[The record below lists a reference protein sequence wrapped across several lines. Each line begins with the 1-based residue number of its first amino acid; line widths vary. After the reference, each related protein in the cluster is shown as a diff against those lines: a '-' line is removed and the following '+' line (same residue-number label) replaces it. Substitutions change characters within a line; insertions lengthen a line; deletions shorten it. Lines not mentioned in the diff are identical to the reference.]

1 MQYNVHALDGKQ
13 QVVALTLEAASE
25 AIAREMAANRGLSVF
40 SVEQRG
46 AKRLSV
52 RMTRKSA
59 FKPVLFSIEL
69 LSLLDAGLNLV
80 EAMQTLAEK
89 EAAGERLDVL
99 SGMLAAINRGEPF
112 SKAVASFP
120 QHFSPLYVATIKASE
135 RTGNVKEALS
145 RYIAYQEEFDRVR
158 KKVVS
163 ASIYPVILMLV
174 GVLVLGFLMFYV
186 VPRFASVYEDMS
198 GTLPFFSQLVLG
210 FGSFVGKHGFFL
222 FSAFILAFGSAAYA
236 LSRAPVRARIMQ
248 RLWRIPA
255 VGERMKTYQLA
266 RFYRTIGMLLRGG
279 MPLPRALD
287 MGAELLHPLLRDRLV
302 IANASI
308 REGRGVSASLEAQG
322 LVTPV
327 ALRMLAV
334 GEKSGN
340 MGDMLE
346 QVAAFHDE
354 ELARWTLWLTRL
366 LEPLLL
372 LLVALAVGA
381 IVVLMYMPIFEL
393 AGGLPGPQPTPPRP
407 A

>member
-1 MQYNVHALDGKQ
+1 MQFDVHALDGKQ

-46 AKRLSV
+46 GKRLSV

-59 FKPVLFSIEL
+59 FKPILFSIEL

-99 SGMLAAINRGEPF
+99 SGMLAAIHRGEPF
-112 SKAVASFP
+112 SKAVAAFP

-158 KKVVS
+158 KKVIS

-236 LSRAPVRARIMQ
+236 LSRASVRSGIMQ
-248 RLWRIPA
+248 RVWRMPA
-255 VGERMKTYQLA
+255 LGERMKVYQLA
-266 RFYRTIGMLLRGG
+266 RLYRTAGMLMRAGIPAVKALEMVEDLLAAHLRPQLRQARTLIEEGHP
-279 MPLPRALD
+279 MSAAL
-287 MGAELLHPLLRDRLV
+287 GA
-302 IANASI
+302 A
-308 REGRGVSASLEAQG
+308 G
-322 LVTPV
+322 LATPV
-327 ALRMLAV
+327 AGRMMLVGERSGDMGHMLGQIARFHDDEVARFVDWFTRAFEPVLMAVLGVAV
-334 GEKSGN
+334 GG
-340 MGDMLE
+340 
-346 QVAAFHDE
+346 V
-354 ELARWTLWLTRL
+354 
-366 LEPLLL
+366 
-372 LLVALAVGA
+372 
-381 IVVLMYMPIFEL
+381 VVLMYMPIFEL
-393 AGGLPGPQPTPPRP
+393 AGNIK
-407 A
+407 